1 MRTYK
6 VSGMTCGGCER
17 SVSKAI
23 KAQFGEEVA
32 VEADSSAGEVR
43 VSEFAD
49 PQAVIFAID
58 GAGYVVK
65 EVVGGERGD
74 SNAG

>member
-6 VSGMTCGGCER
+6 VNGMTCSGCER

-23 KAQFGEEVA
+23 KAHFGDDVA
-32 VEADSSAGEVR
+32 VEADSRAGEVR

-49 PQAVIFAID
+49 PQAVVFAID
-58 GAGYVVK
+58 SAGYVVK
-65 EVVGGERGD
+65 EVVGGERGE
-74 SNAG
+74 SSAS